1 MKTANVAFHCHR
13 LQKAESKKTFIFLQN
28 DSSLD
33 IFYSK
38 RQQLH
43 LIAIFGQMESAK
55 LSVTF
60 HSVKNFFT
68 FCCWSMFTVC
78 FQTLFCRFFFLFSSR
93 NLENI
98 SFCGIVAPRNL
109 FVVWF
114 KKMLRSI
121 ILCFMLFFL
130 IFAFVIFCVIQVFF
144 SFAHSLSVFLCWTCH
159 VFVVVPDK
167 DECATDNGGCQHI
180 CRNTIGA
187 YYCSCQQGEGKNYEN
202 VLESYELHISLL
214 SRV

>member
-1 MKTANVAFHCHR
+1 MSHVIVIVCRK
-13 LQKAESKKTFIFLQN
+13 QKAKNTFIFLQN

-38 RQQLH
+38 RQQRH

-78 FQTLFCRFFFLFSSR
+78 FQTLFCRFLFCFHLETYQLLRYCSPEKLVRCMIQENHKKFHFVFHAFFL
-93 NLENI
+93 N
-98 SFCGIVAPRNL
+98 
-109 FVVWF
+109 
-114 KKMLRSI
+114 
-121 ILCFMLFFL
+121 
-130 IFAFVIFCVIQVFF
+130 FAFVIFCVIQVFF
-144 SFAHSLSVFLCWTCH
+144 FFCTFTIRFLCWTCH
-159 VFVVVPDK
+159 VFVAVSDK

-187 YYCSCQQGEGKNYEN
+187 YYCSCQQGEGINMKMF
-202 VLESYELHISLL
+202 
-214 SRV
+214 